1 MEIKFK
7 ILGKPRGKQR
17 PRMCVR
23 FGKQITYTPKQTS
36 EYEKLVKAS
45 YMAVS
50 KMFFKK
56 GVPLEVSI
64 LAFFSGKYSDSGW
77 ATKKPDSDNI
87 IKIVLDG
94 LNKVAYHDDAQICKI
109 HFEKRYSNIPRVE
122 VKIKSLEEKSNMK
135 TTKIYDDEKMVYS
148 GNCYVNTVI
157 FRGRIYDEI
166 KEVKSNGV
174 KFLLQISNGKDDI
187 TVSWNKPTFAECCA
201 FGETAK
207 RIAKEYKPKDEI
219 WLTAKYYSKE
229 VDGKYYK
236 GFIVREIIT
245 EQEIEKASE
254 ELLDDLPF

>member
-45 YMAVS
+45 YTAVS
-50 KMFFKK
+50 KIFFKK
-56 GVPLEVSI
+56 DIPLEI
-64 LAFFSGKYSDSGW
+64 DITAFFNGKYSDSDW

-109 HFEKRYSNIPRVE
+109 HFEKRYAKIPRVE
-122 VKIKSLEEKSNMK
+122 VKIKSLEEKTDMK
-135 TTKIYDDEKMVYS
+135 TTKIYDDEKEVYS

-157 FRGRIYDEI
+157 FRGRIYDEL
-166 KEVKSNGV
+166 KEIKSNGI

-187 TVSWNKPTFAECCA
+187 TGQWNKPTFAECCA

-207 RIAKEYKPKDEI
+207 IIVKEYKPKDEI
-219 WLTAKYYSKE
+219 WLTAKYYSNE

-236 GFIVREIIT
+236 GFMIREIIT

-254 ELLDDLPF
+254 DLLDDLPF

>member
-23 FGKQITYTPKQTS
+23 FGKQVTYTPKQTS
-36 EYEKLVKAS
+36 EYEKLIKAS

-50 KMFFKK
+50 KIFFKK
-56 GVPLEVSI
+56 DIPLEI
-64 LAFFSGKYSDSGW
+64 DITAFFSGKYSDSGW
-77 ATKKPDSDNI
+77 TTKKPDSDNV

-94 LNKVAYHDDAQICKI
+94 LNKVAYHDDAQICKLS
-109 HFEKRYSNIPRVE
+109 FEKRYSKIPRVE
-122 VKIKSLEEKSNMK
+122 VKIKKLEEKTNMK

-148 GNCYVNTVI
+148 GNRYVNTVI
-157 FRGRIYDEI
+157 FRGRIYDEL
-166 KEVKSNGV
+166 KEIKSNGV

-187 TVSWNKPTFAECCA
+187 TGQWNKPTFAECSA

-254 ELLDDLPF
+254 ELLYDLPF

>member
-23 FGKQITYTPKQTS
+23 FGKQVTYTPKQTS

-56 GVPLEVSI
+56 DIPLEI
-64 LAFFSGKYSDSGW
+64 DITAFFSGKYSDSGW

-94 LNKVAYHDDAQICKI
+94 LNKVAYYDDAQICKI
-109 HFEKRYSNIPRVE
+109 HFEKRYSEIPRVE
-122 VKIKSLEEKSNMK
+122 VKIKKLEEKTNMK

-157 FRGRIYDEI
+157 FRGRIYDEL
-166 KEVKSNGV
+166 KEIKSNGI

-187 TVSWNKPTFAECCA
+187 TGNWNKPTFAECCA

-207 RIAKEYKPKDEI
+207 RIAKEYNPKVEN

-245 EQEIEKASE
+245 EQEIEKSSE

>member
-56 GVPLEVSI
+56 DIPLEI
-64 LAFFSGKYSDSGW
+64 DITAFFNGKYSDSDW

-94 LNKVAYHDDAQICKI
+94 LNKVAYHDDAQICKLS
-109 HFEKRYSNIPRVE
+109 FEKKYSEIPRVE

-135 TTKIYDDEKMVYS
+135 TTKIYNDEKMVYS

-157 FRGRIYDEI
+157 FRGRIYDDFKEI
-166 KEVKSNGV
+166 KSNGI

-187 TVSWNKPTFAECCA
+187 TGGWNKPTFAECCA

-219 WLTAKYYSKE
+219 WLIAKYYSKE

-236 GFIVREIIT
+236 GFMIREIIT

-254 ELLDDLPF
+254 DLLDDLPF

>member
-1 MEIKFK
+1 
-7 ILGKPRGKQR
+7 
-17 PRMCVR
+17 
-23 FGKQITYTPKQTS
+23 
-36 EYEKLVKAS
+36 
-45 YMAVS
+45 
-50 KMFFKK
+50 MFFKK
-56 GVPLEVSI
+56 DIPLEI
-64 LAFFSGKYSDSGW
+64 DITAFFNGKYSDNDW

-94 LNKVAYHDDAQICKI
+94 LNKVAYHDDAQICKLS
-109 HFEKRYSNIPRVE
+109 FEKKYSEIPRVE
-122 VKIKSLEEKSNMK
+122 VKIKSLEEKTDMK
-135 TTKIYDDEKMVYS
+135 TTKIYDDEKEVYS

-166 KEVKSNGV
+166 KEIKSNGV

-187 TVSWNKPTFAECCA
+187 TGNWNKPTFAECCA

-207 RIAKEYKPKDEI
+207 RIAKGYKPKDEI

-236 GFIVREIIT
+236 GFIVREIIK

-254 ELLDDLPF
+254 DLLDDLPF